1 MHGILFWKSTL
12 EIECAVSLVYN
23 GGHIRMRL
31 LYTGR
36 APDKERDRAA
46 LKRNDKALIRQ
57 LQYAVRLL
65 LLL

>member
-1 MHGILFWKSTL
+1 M

-65 LLL
+65 LLP